1 MFLACMTQWQNY
13 GQVEELQRKKYTDRA
28 EDGVQ
33 IKLKGQNRK
42 KGAYFRL
49 KKSQDYSEGN
59 QEKNDS
65 EGKRE

>member
-1 MFLACMTQWQNY
+1 M
-13 GQVEELQRKKYTDRA
+13 DRA

-42 KGAYFRL
+42 NGAYFRL
-49 KKSQDYSEGN
+49 KNSQDYSEGN